1 MAMIQVVLGKRGS
14 GKSKRL
20 IDLANEALKTEHGLV
35 VFVDDDKN
43 NMYDLRHEVRLV
55 DASEFALGEY
65 RSASW
70 FYGLMGGMLAINFDI
85 SLVFVDAFMK
95 LVNCT
100 DPNLLE
106 PLFNQMESLSNEHN
120 VNFVL
125 GVSGDPDTLPEFI
138 TRYAV

>member
-106 PLFNQMESLSNEHN
+106 PLFNQMESLSKEHN

>member
-1 MAMIQVVLGKRGS
+1 
-14 GKSKRL
+14 
-20 IDLANEALKTEHGLV
+20 
-35 VFVDDDKN
+35 
-43 NMYDLRHEVRLV
+43 
-55 DASEFALGEY
+55 
-65 RSASW
+65 
-70 FYGLMGGMLAINFDI
+70 MLAINFDI

-100 DPNLLE
+100 DPKLLE
-106 PLFNQMESLSNEHN
+106 PLFNQMESLSRDHN

>member
-1 MAMIQVVLGKRGS
+1 MIQVVLGKRGS

-70 FYGLMGGMLAINFDI
+70 FTGCWAACWRSTLT
-85 SLVFVDAFMK
+85 SRW
-95 LVNCT
+95 CSST
-100 DPNLLE
+100 
-106 PLFNQMESLSNEHN
+106 PL
-120 VNFVL
+120 
-125 GVSGDPDTLPEFI
+125 
-138 TRYAV
+138 